1 MTYSVE
7 MNSHVEW
14 VCEVAAKRML
24 EEELGEGKLYDKS
37 QAYSLASNGITFVC
51 VKEGEPVGVLGA
63 IETPHIFNPKFSVLA
78 EVFWYVLPEYR
89 NTRAGALIIKAFN
102 EYAANNVDYSTMTLL
117 PHSKVNGLEKL
128 GYKEQERI
136 YIKEYS

>member
-7 MNSHVEW
+7 INTHREW
-14 VCEVAAKRML
+14 VVEVAAKRML
-24 EEELGEGKLYDKS
+24 EEELKDGRLYDKS

-51 VKEGEPVGVLGA
+51 VKDGEPVGVLGA
-63 IETPHIFNPKFSVLA
+63 IQTPHIFNPSYSFLA

-89 NTRAGALIIKAFN
+89 NTRAGSLIIKAFN
-102 EYAANNVDYSTMTLL
+102 KYAEENVDYSSMTLL
-117 PHSKVNGLEKL
+117 PTSPVNGLEKM

-136 YIKEYS
+136 YTKRYS